1 MAWQGS
7 DERMEASSLLHPVEK
22 TRHGKFGVL
31 RPLLKSNPS
40 QPMPKHNILF
50 GHLLALKPF
59 ADKLP
64 TDAHPFLTIG
74 QLSRDFPDGIV
85 YLDMWP
91 FSEAPLLICTSVTAA
106 IETAQKTAIG
116 VKKPARLEQWFHP
129 ISGGPNLFTMHEG
142 EWRTWRNI
150 FNPGFSQSHIFKLV
164 PDVVQEVKAYRDLLH
179 SFAEKKEMFL
189 LDDETL
195 WFTLDMIGQTVL

>member
-1 MAWQGS
+1 
-7 DERMEASSLLHPVEK
+7 
-22 TRHGKFGVL
+22 
-31 RPLLKSNPS
+31 
-40 QPMPKHNILF
+40 MPKHNLLF

-64 TDAHPFLTIG
+64 SDAHPFLTIG
-74 QLSRDFPDGIV
+74 QLSRDYPDGMV

-91 FSEAPLLICTSVTAA
+91 FSDAPLLICTSATAA

-116 VKKPARLEQWFHP
+116 LKKPAPLEKWFHP
-129 ISGGPNLFTMHEG
+129 IAGGPNLFTMHED

-150 FNPGFSQSHIFKLV
+150 FNPGFSQAHIFKLV

-179 SFAEKKEMFL
+179 DFAQKKDMFL

-195 WFTLDMIGQTVL
+195 WFTLDMIGHTVL